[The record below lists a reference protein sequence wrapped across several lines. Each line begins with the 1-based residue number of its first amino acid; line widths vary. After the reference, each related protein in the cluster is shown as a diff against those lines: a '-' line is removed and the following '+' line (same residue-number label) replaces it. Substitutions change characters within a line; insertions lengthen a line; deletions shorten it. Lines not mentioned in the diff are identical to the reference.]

1 MNQQMRRAKLD
12 FWGGVGIGSTIAFAG
27 VVRAGSNNN
36 MSSTEFFAHFV
47 VGALVM
53 GTGAFFAHSHAK
65 RADEHLRLSVDVYNS
80 RCYKP
85 LPSDTARLAKGDAP
99 VFPSQMK
106 IYRDTTLYRELR
118 NEPSHSGLFGLN
130 VTPVSVNV
138 ASLNLN
144 ISGGIGFFYTYES
157 KFGLNV
163 NYQRAYLDDLT
174 GDNRGDGPSGDA
186 DSHGSPANRT
196 KSSFLDIQTKF
207 TAVSWEKEGYYRL
220 KLGNTRIGRMPAE
233 VVGRA
238 KGKYLKAITARLG
251 YQADHR
257 LVESSGGIAYNNA
270 TPVYNYNFEG
280 QVYPLSPDNL
290 VTSSSMIRSGII
302 TAGIGWSSFYDLKI
316 ELLDDTYKGRREQKG
331 QDDLFLDVLYAH
343 SMTVED
349 MIYYHAL
356 EPRTGEYEHL
366 PQRLDISRT
375 PVKKIGAR
383 LGYQTI
389 AMYSPHFG
397 VRSQLEVGIRPGPQT
412 LDNKT
417 GFYFQAT
424 LGLIFGGRISHQ

>member
-1 MNQQMRRAKLD
+1 
-12 FWGGVGIGSTIAFAG
+12 
-27 VVRAGSNNN
+27 
-36 MSSTEFFAHFV
+36 
-47 VGALVM
+47 
-53 GTGAFFAHSHAK
+53 
-65 RADEHLRLSVDVYNS
+65 
-80 RCYKP
+80 
-85 LPSDTARLAKGDAP
+85 
-99 VFPSQMK
+99 
-106 IYRDTTLYRELR
+106 
-118 NEPSHSGLFGLN
+118 
-130 VTPVSVNV
+130 
-138 ASLNLN
+138 
-144 ISGGIGFFYTYES
+144 
-157 KFGLNV
+157 
-163 NYQRAYLDDLT
+163 
-174 GDNRGDGPSGDA
+174 
-186 DSHGSPANRT
+186 
-196 KSSFLDIQTKF
+196 
-207 TAVSWEKEGYYRL
+207 
-220 KLGNTRIGRMPAE
+220 MPAE